1 MVSSV
6 TIVRRTYRYLHPD
19 GSTSCQTVLQCP
31 HQGCGIELEDFQGLV
46 THALEQHDLKLW
58 TGEIPQTTNM
68 PSASQKVTRL
78 RLPDGE
84 TRLVCT
90 DLSPQAYPKYDEA

>member
-31 HQGCGIELEDFQGLV
+31 HQARAQTRHPCFGAARPEAAEFTLDWRNPTDYKYAQCEPEGDSTAPPGRRDTISLHGSQP
-46 THALEQHDLKLW
+46 TS
-58 TGEIPQTTNM
+58 IPQ
-68 PSASQKVTRL
+68 VR
-78 RLPDGE
+78 
-84 TRLVCT
+84 
-90 DLSPQAYPKYDEA
+90 